1 MLGIIYRSFQHLTP
15 TVFRMLYVSLVRPH
29 LDYASAVWNPHL
41 LKDIRALE
49 AVQRRAT
56 RMVPKFDTMSYIERF
71 TFLNLP
77 SHYYRRKRMDMIITY
92 KIINGLVC
100 IPRDEFFVFNL
111 EMTRS
116 NGLKLSKKH
125 VNTNVRLHCYKNRV
139 VNDWN
144 SLPSYIV
151 NASDVLTF
159 KTLLDDHWKN
169 LRYLIL

>member
-1 MLGIIYRSFQHLTP
+1 
-15 TVFRMLYVSLVRPH
+15 
-29 LDYASAVWNPHL
+29 
-41 LKDIRALE
+41 
-49 AVQRRAT
+49 
-56 RMVPKFDTMSYIERF
+56 MVPKFDTMSYIERL

-77 SHYYRRKRMDMIITY
+77 SLYYRRKRMDMIIAY
-92 KIINGLVC
+92 KIIHGLVC
-100 IPRDEFFVFNL
+100 VPCDEFFVFNL

-116 NGLKLSKKH
+116 NGLKLSKEH

-151 NASDVLTF
+151 NALDVLTF